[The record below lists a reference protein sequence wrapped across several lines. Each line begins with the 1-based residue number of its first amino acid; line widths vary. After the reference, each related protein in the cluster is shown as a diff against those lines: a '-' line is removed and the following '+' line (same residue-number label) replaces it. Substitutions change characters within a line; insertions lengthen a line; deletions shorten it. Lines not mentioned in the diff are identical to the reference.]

1 MKYSID
7 CLPCLLQQAVRIAKN
22 HLPNEADQIV
32 LIKDI
37 MATMASMEENVSAP
51 YIARKIQIALKEALN
66 NPDPYKEDKNYYNQE
81 MLKLEKELTQV
92 RDSSPER
99 FEAGLKL
106 AAAGNIIDF
115 GPGYDLSR
123 DKVLDTIKETLTR
136 DYPREVL
143 ISFRAAL
150 KQASKVLYL
159 GDNCGE
165 IVLDKIFIATI
176 KEYYP
181 ALEVYFATRGKPV
194 LNDITEEDAYL
205 VGMDR
210 LATIINNGTD
220 IPGTVLEYCSAD
232 FQKIFA
238 EVDVIISKGQGN
250 FESLYGSGRENL
262 YYIFLCKC
270 SLFMERLGAKQN
282 DIMLIKE

>member
-7 CLPCLLQQAVRIAKN
+7 CLPCLLQQAVRVAKK
-22 HLPNEADQIV
+22 HLPNEDEQIKLV
-32 LIKDI
+32 KE
-37 MATMASMEENVSAP
+37 TMAIIASIDEDVSAP
-51 YIARKIQIALKEALN
+51 YIAHKIQTALNAVLN
-66 NPDPYKEDKNYYNQE
+66 NPDPYQEDKNYYNQE
-81 MLKLEKELTQV
+81 MLKLENELTQLV
-92 RDSSPER
+92 ETSEDP
-99 FEAGLKL
+99 FDTALKL

-123 DKVLDTIKETLTR
+123 DRVLESIKETLTN
-136 DYPREVL
+136 DSPQEVL
-143 ISFRAAL
+143 GSL
-150 KQASKVLYL
+150 QTTLQQAGKVLYL
-159 GDNCGE
+159 GDNAGE
-165 IVLDKIFIATI
+165 IVFDKIFIATI

-181 ALEVYFATRGKPV
+181 ALEIYFATRGKPV

-210 LATIINNGTD
+210 LAIIINNGTS
-220 IPGTVLEYCSAD
+220 IPGTVLEYCSPD

-238 EVDVIISKGQGN
+238 EADVIISKGQGN
-250 FESLYGSGRENL
+250 FESLYESGRKNL

-282 DIMLIKE
+282 DLILIRE